1 MVTFRRAFVLVCF
14 AATVLGAAG
23 PAYASPGGLDPAFG
37 SGGLVTTDIGG
48 NLNSAADGVAVR
60 SEDGRIVV
68 GGSTQLPS
76 GRWCFYVAR
85 YLSDGSLDPSFG
97 SGGITITDLGSDAYA
112 EAMTLTADG
121 HILVAGS
128 WNSMMTV
135 AEYRADGSLETSFG
149 SGGIAQIVFPGFATS
164 AASAVHALSEG
175 TILVTGSAN
184 PGDPSFNGSLAA
196 ARLTAS
202 GLLDASFGTG
212 GLVTTST
219 SGTNLVSLGSTVTPK
234 DKIVLVG
241 WSWPTGGSTSTMV
254 AQYLEK
260 GSIDRSFN
268 RGRPKV
274 VDLAPGQDDSAADV
288 TITSSGATLVLSEV
302 FTASSGAQVGLISLQ
317 PNGSFTNSFGSG
329 GPVVADP
336 TINSDRSRA
345 LLLQSDGKILVAGSN
360 QEPDVVRFTPSGA
373 IDPTFGVG
381 GVAVAYLPP
390 GGYGQF
396 NGLAAQPDGSVIA
409 AGIASGETLLAA
421 FQIT

>member
-1 MVTFRRAFVLVCF
+1 MVTFRRALVLVF
-14 AATVLGAAG
+14 FATVLGVAG
-23 PAYASPGGLDPAFG
+23 PASASPGGLDPTFG
-37 SGGLVTTDIGG
+37 SGGLVTTDVGG
-48 NLNSAADGVAVR
+48 NLNSAADGVAVQ
-60 SEDGRIVV
+60 SHDGRIVV

-76 GRWCFYVAR
+76 GRWCFYVTR

-112 EAMTLTADG
+112 DGMTVTTDG

-128 WNSMMTV
+128 WNSIMTV

-149 SGGIAQIVFPGFATS
+149 SGGIAQVVVPGFAAS
-164 AASAVHALSEG
+164 AASAVHALSDG

-184 PGDPSFNGSLAA
+184 LGDPSFQGSIAA

-202 GLLDASFGTG
+202 GLLDTSFGTG
-212 GLVTTST
+212 GLVTAST
-219 SGTNLVSLGSTVTPK
+219 SGTNLVSLGSTVTPRG
-234 DKIVLVG
+234 KIVLVG

-254 AQYLEK
+254 AQYLAK

-274 VDLAPGQDDSAADV
+274 VDLAPGQDDSATDV

-302 FTASSGAQVGLISLQ
+302 FAASSGARVGLISLQ
-317 PNGSFTNSFGSG
+317 PNGSFTPSFGFG

-345 LLLQSDGKILVAGSN
+345 LLLQSDRKILVAGSN
-360 QEPDVVRFTPSGA
+360 QEPDVVRFTSSGA
-373 IDPTFGVG
+373 IDPTFGSG

-396 NGLAAQPDGSVIA
+396 NGLSARPDGTVIA
-409 AGIASGETLLAA
+409 AGVASGQTLLAA